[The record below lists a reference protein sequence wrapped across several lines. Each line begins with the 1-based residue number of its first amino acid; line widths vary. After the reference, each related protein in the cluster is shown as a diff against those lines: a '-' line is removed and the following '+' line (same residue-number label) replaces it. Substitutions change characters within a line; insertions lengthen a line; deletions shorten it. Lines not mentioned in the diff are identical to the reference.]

1 METVGGLSN
10 LRKMV
15 GRSVYHILFNRE
27 IKDSFRD
34 MGRIKELLVRNR
46 KTKPYTSD
54 VICVDRKPNSA
65 SS

>member
-1 METVGGLSN
+1 M
-10 LRKMV
+10 KMV

-27 IKDSFRD
+27 MKDSFRD

-46 KTKPYTSD
+46 KTKPYTGD
-54 VICVDRKPNSA
+54 VICVGRKPNSA